1 MGKAFLAQDL
11 TVEDASLVPDTCWYA
26 RSPKIR
32 SPRPAHIEF
41 KVGQVVE
48 FTTKGYRGIVF
59 GWDAKPHLGYD
70 YELQVPEKYVDQDEN
85 VDSPCYMVMCD
96 SVDAGADCVTYYVP
110 QDQLKPSTCA
120 VGVSVSNTT
129 VVVLIGDMLQY
140 TTVLLHYM
148 TLHTICLF
156 YVDMLQYTTV

>member
-120 VGVSVSNTT
+120 VRNSYFDHFFYDEYIVETQCFK
-129 VVVLIGDMLQY
+129 LKDMLRNRY
-140 TTVLLHYM
+140 PL
-148 TLHTICLF
+148 
-156 YVDMLQYTTV
+156 DW